1 MEILFLLIGAAA
13 GAAAVGVALKA
24 EVARWRQ
31 TAHYERDR
39 AEEKARYAAQVE
51 QRLGETIEA
60 AAARAVKGNNEEF
73 LALAG
78 ERLAPIDKRFQTL
91 EQLVRELE
99 RSREHA
105 YGSLSEQLK
114 GLLDAQVMLRTETG
128 KLAGALMRPGVRG
141 KWGELTLRRVVELAG
156 MVENCDFAQQ
166 VTVDGGDGRI
176 RPDMVVRLP
185 GGGAVVVDA
194 KAPLDAYLKAADV
207 ADESARAA
215 SLEEHARAL
224 RDHMMALSRKA
235 YWEQFERAPDFVVMF
250 VPGEAFVAAA
260 AEQRPGLFE
269 EGFAQKV
276 VLATPS
282 TLIAL
287 LRVVAYGWNQERL
300 AENAEQV
307 RTLASELHR
316 RLSVMAGHWT
326 SLGKKLGTTVESYNK
341 AVGSLERKVL
351 PQARRFETLGAGSER
366 EIPEVEGLDAQPVPL
381 TAPEMV
387 EPLRAVE
394 PRVAIDD
401 PDYGTLGRAAEGG

>member
-224 RDHMMALSRKA
+224 RDHMTALSRKA